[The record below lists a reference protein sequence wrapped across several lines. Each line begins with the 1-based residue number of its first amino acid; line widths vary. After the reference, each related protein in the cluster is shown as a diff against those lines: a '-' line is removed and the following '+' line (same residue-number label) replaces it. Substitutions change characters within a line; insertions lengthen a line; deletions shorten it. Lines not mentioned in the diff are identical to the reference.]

1 MTLEA
6 GFSMHGN
13 VCGQQF
19 GSHSHFLGAP
29 DNSEWA
35 FPKVIVILFRE
46 KLRQVVEFD

>member
-6 GFSMHGN
+6 GFSMDVN

-19 GSHSHFLGAP
+19 GSHTHFLGAP
-29 DNSEWA
+29 DNWDWA

-46 KLRQVVEFD
+46 KLWQVVDFD